1 MQDIKDTA
9 GKLELSFK
17 KELITPAVIDKE
29 LIDWDAMELRT
40 QEIEK
45 NLNIILQD
53 GEDDI
58 DSITELRKEIANSK
72 NELDNLRKE
81 IKAFLEK
88 DSKALNDKFSGFIKR
103 WEAVRKYLY
112 DLEVQADQ
120 KRINLKKKE
129 MEKLK
134 KELAKSL
141 VIKELEKFIIDPA
154 KWDNKTCKM
163 NTIEAD
169 IQEQINK
176 LNSKYNSIALILKGI
191 NEKIE
196 TKIQIDD
203 IINMFDQDQ
212 DYIVKYITDKEKQ
225 IRDAEETM
233 RKKAEDD
240 KQKAIQAEKERAE
253 REKQAAIQA
262 EKEKAAK
269 EQQEAIEKAKEE
281 ERKKISQ
288 DIEAH
293 ENTEHYRNTSDI
305 EKNENLT
312 YSSPVQKGISDD
324 DYIALVIKIKNSD
337 TEKAIKLKN
346 FLDSDDMEL
355 GYDKYIIPS
364 FTDEKI
370 YIEKDEYY
378 EDVAEENGLIY
389 DGERYTDSGR
399 WSITKTFYYIREK
412 DCRMFAY
419 WRQEPATEMQEGGDF
434 ASSKCFYEVE
444 QKIIKKY

>member
-17 KELITPAVIDKE
+17 KELITPAVIDKK

-58 DSITELRKEIANSK
+58 DSITELRKEVANSK

-81 IKAFLEK
+81 IKSFLEK
-88 DSKALNDKFSGFIKR
+88 DSKALNDKFSGFVKR

-120 KRINLKKKE
+120 IRIALKKKE
-129 MEKLK
+129 MEELK

-212 DYIVKYITDKEKQ
+212 DYIVKYITEKEKQ

-281 ERKKISQ
+281 ERKKVSQ

-293 ENTEHYRNTSDI
+293 ENVEVYRDTGQI
-305 EKNENLT
+305 EKNMNTNYSNSGNEAKKHTYIIIQVDGLT
-312 YSSPVQKGISDD
+312 EAATDD
-324 DYIALVIKIKNSD
+324 LLEVIKLHELNY
-337 TEKAIKLKN
+337 EK
-346 FLDSDDMEL
+346 
-355 GYDKYIIPS
+355 
-364 FTDEKI
+364 
-370 YIEKDEYY
+370 
-378 EDVAEENGLIY
+378 
-389 DGERYTDSGR
+389 
-399 WSITKTFYYIREK
+399 
-412 DCRMFAY
+412 
-419 WRQEPATEMQEGGDF
+419 
-434 ASSKCFYEVE
+434 EVR
-444 QKIIKKY
+444 